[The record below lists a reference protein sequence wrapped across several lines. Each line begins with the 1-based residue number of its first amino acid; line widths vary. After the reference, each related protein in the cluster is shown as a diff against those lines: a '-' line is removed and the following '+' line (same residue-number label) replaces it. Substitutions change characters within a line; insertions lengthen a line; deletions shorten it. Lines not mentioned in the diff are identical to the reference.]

1 MAEVIIDIA
10 ERFVKEGGE
19 PVDNGLKAVA
29 RREDRE
35 RAKKVTAFTCFGI
48 EDSDGR
54 GTSIKLE
61 LRVEIRQFL
70 LSLLLV
76 TSNTSNKEAGEIIHL
91 TWHY

>member
-1 MAEVIIDIA
+1 MIIDIA

-48 EDSDGR
+48 EDYSDGR
-54 GTSIKLE
+54 
-61 LRVEIRQFL
+61 RNV
-70 LSLLLV
+70 
-76 TSNTSNKEAGEIIHL
+76 NK
-91 TWHY
+91 TRTRN

>member
-1 MAEVIIDIA
+1 MIIDIA

-48 EDSDGR
+48 EQTFRWSR
-54 GTSIKLE
+54 N
-61 LRVEIRQFL
+61 F
-70 LSLLLV
+70 
-76 TSNTSNKEAGEIIHL
+76 NK
-91 TWHY
+91 TRTRN

>member
-10 ERFVKEGGE
+10 ERFVKGGGE

-48 EDSDGR
+48 EDYSDGR

-61 LRVEIRQFL
+61 LGTSRVEIRQFL
-70 LSLLLV
+70 LSSFYPWGHIKHEQRSCAL
-76 TSNTSNKEAGEIIHL
+76 K
-91 TWHY
+91 